1 MSAIDDFVQNA
12 KRYHSTFT
20 KGNLLS
26 PPAQRVTVVACMDA
40 RMDLYRML
48 GLSEGDAHIIRN
60 AGGVITTDGIRSLSI
75 SQRLL
80 RTREIMLI
88 HHTDCGMM
96 TITDEQFRGRLRAET
111 GVEPDWEAGAFTD
124 LEQDVRESIERI
136 KGNPFIPHVD
146 VVRGFIYD
154 VQTGALREIQP

>member
-1 MSAIDDFVQNA
+1 MSAIDDFVRNA

-26 PPAQRVTVVACMDA
+26 PPAQRVAIVACMDA
-40 RMDLYRML
+40 RMNVFEML
-48 GLSEGDAHIIRN
+48 GLAAGDAHIIRN

-88 HHTDCGMM
+88 HHTDCGML
-96 TITDEQFRGRLRAET
+96 TITDEEYRDRLRAET
-111 GVEPDWEAGAFTD
+111 GVEPDWDAEAFTD
-124 LEQDVRESIERI
+124 LDQDVRESIARI
-136 KGNPFIPHVD
+136 KANPFVPHVD
-146 VVRGFIYD
+146 AVRGFVYE
-154 VQTGALREIQP
+154 VQTGMLREVEP

>member
-12 KRYHSTFT
+12 KRYQTTFI

-26 PPAQRVTVVACMDA
+26 PPAQRVAVVACMDA
-40 RMDLYRML
+40 RMNLFGIL

-60 AGGVITTDGIRSLSI
+60 AGGVITADGIRSLSI

-80 RTREIMLI
+80 GTQEIMLI
-88 HHTDCGMM
+88 HHTDCGML
-96 TITDEQFRGRLRAET
+96 TITDDEFRGRLRADT
-111 GVEPDWEAGAFTD
+111 GVEPDWDAEAFTD
-124 LEQDVRESIERI
+124 LDQDVRESIARI
-136 KGNPFIPHVD
+136 KEDPFIPHVD
-146 VVRGFIYD
+146 VVRGFVYD

>member
-12 KRYHSTFT
+12 QRYHSTFT

-26 PPAQRVTVVACMDA
+26 PPNQRVAIVACMDA
-40 RMDLYRML
+40 RMNLFKML

-88 HHTDCGMM
+88 HHTDCGML
-96 TITDEQFRGRLRAET
+96 TITDEEYRDRLRAET
-111 GVEPDWEAGAFTD
+111 GVEPDWDAGAFTD
-124 LEQDVRESIERI
+124 LEQDVRESIARI
-136 KGNPFIPHVD
+136 KDDPFIPHVD
-146 VVRGFIYD
+146 VVRGFVYD
-154 VQTGALREIQP
+154 VQTGTLTEVKP

>member
-12 KRYHSTFT
+12 KRYHGAFT

-111 GVEPDWEAGAFTD
+111 GVEPDWDAGAFTD

>member
-12 KRYHSTFT
+12 KRYQTTFT

-26 PPAQRVTVVACMDA
+26 PPAQRVAVVACMDA
-40 RMDLYRML
+40 RMNLFGIL

-88 HHTDCGMM
+88 HHTDCGML
-96 TITDEQFRGRLRAET
+96 TITDEEFRDRLHADT
-111 GVEPDWEAGAFTD
+111 GVEPDWAAEAFTD
-124 LEQDVRESIERI
+124 LDQDVRESIARI
-136 KGNPFIPHVD
+136 KRDPFIPHKD
-146 VVRGFIYD
+146 SVRGFVYD
-154 VQTGALREIQP
+154 VQIGALREIQP